1 MGEPVVVSG
10 SDRLVLRRA
19 TGTFWVAGRCE
30 KCGEETAS
38 IDLDAHERECSGPAQ
53 SQRTVAP
60 PRPAQPQPRRQVSPV
75 DSLRP
80 APPGAEPDRAP
91 VNSPRSAR
99 SDPQAGAQRKQR
111 LSSRLIPS
119 RPTALVSRR
128 FPKPGRQRRSRR
140 SALSANSRRLAL
152 IYAYAISVLVVAL
165 IIFLAIVVIIVWV
178 DPSTAPGPP

>member
-38 IDLDAHERECSGPAQ
+38 IDLDAHERECCGPAQ

-60 PRPAQPQPRRQVSPV
+60 PRPAQPQPRRQVAPV

-80 APPGAEPDRAP
+80 APARPEPDRAP

-99 SDPQAGAQRKQR
+99 SDPHAGAQRKRR
-111 LSSRLIPS
+111 LPS
-119 RPTALVSRR
+119 RPTALFSRG
-128 FPKPGRQRRSRR
+128 FPKPGRRRRSRR
-140 SALSANSRRLAL
+140 SALSAKSRRLAL

-165 IIFLAIVVIIVWV
+165 IIFLAIVVIIEWV
-178 DPSTAPGPP
+178 DPSTTPGPP